1 MLYYKFDGNRLFSKR
16 GKRKAA
22 TVFALLR
29 GFIFLIP
36 AFIIMPGLLNVAGIW
51 LAMPVSEGATAL
63 CIGGYYLWKNMP
75 VVKKRGLV
83 QEL

>member
-1 MLYYKFDGNRLFSKR
+1 
-16 GKRKAA
+16 
-22 TVFALLR
+22 
-29 GFIFLIP
+29 
-36 AFIIMPGLLNVAGIW
+36 MPGLLNVAGIW

-63 CIGGYYLWKNMP
+63 CIGGYYLWKKMP